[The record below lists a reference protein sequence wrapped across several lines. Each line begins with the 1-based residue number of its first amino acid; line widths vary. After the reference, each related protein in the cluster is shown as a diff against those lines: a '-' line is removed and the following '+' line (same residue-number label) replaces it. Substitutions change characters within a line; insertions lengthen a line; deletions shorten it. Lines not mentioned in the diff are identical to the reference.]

1 MTATTFLLP
10 GFGLIVGF
18 FASLTGVGG
27 GVIIFPVLTLLYGF
41 APQQAVGTS
50 LGMIIFTAIASSFS
64 YFKQKRIFFRT
75 GLLLSVTTV
84 PGAYLGA
91 YLTTVLSARVLGG
104 LFGLFLI
111 YIAGRMI
118 FMSAARGAASPAG
131 GDLIERPTCSD
142 RELVASRGPVFQA
155 VALGLLAGVASG
167 LLGIGGGAVAVPIMT
182 LVLHMP
188 IHYAT
193 ATSMFTMIFTSLAGV
208 LKHHLAGHVHWPVAV
223 LLGAGTVF
231 GAQVGARLS
240 RKISGRLLRLVF
252 GLVLLAVSVEMM
264 AKYL

>member
-1 MTATTFLLP
+1 MTALTFLLP
-10 GFGLIVGF
+10 IFGFVVGI

-27 GVIIFPVLTLLYGF
+27 GVLIFPVLILLYGF
-41 APQQAVGTS
+41 VPQQAVGTS
-50 LGMIIFTAIASSFS
+50 LGMIIFTAIASTFS
-64 YFKQKRIFFRT
+64 YSKQKRIFYRT

-91 YLTTVLSARVLGG
+91 YLTTVVSPQTLGV

-118 FMSAARGAASPAG
+118 LESLKPDGSSAAGEDP
-131 GDLIERPTCSD
+131 IERPLVSD
-142 RELVASRGPVFQA
+142 RELATSRGIVFRA
-155 VALGLLAGVASG
+155 VALGFFAGIASG

-182 LVLHMP
+182 FVLHMP

-193 ATSMFTMIFTSLAGV
+193 ATSMFTMIFTSFAGV
-208 LKHHLAGHVHWPVAV
+208 LKHHLAGHVHWLFAV

-240 RKISGRLLRLVF
+240 RKMSGRNLRLVF

-264 AKYL
+264 VKYL